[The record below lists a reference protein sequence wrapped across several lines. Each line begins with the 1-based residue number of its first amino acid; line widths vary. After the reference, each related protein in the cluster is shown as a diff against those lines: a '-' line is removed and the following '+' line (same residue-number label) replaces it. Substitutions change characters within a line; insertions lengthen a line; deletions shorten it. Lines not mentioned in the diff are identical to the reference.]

1 MTDPI
6 GDMLTRIRNGYA
18 VHQREIKLPY
28 SGIKEKLGKILVR
41 EGYLK
46 EIGREGKKPQ
56 EKMLVIKLKYHHQE
70 PALSHLERLSRPSLR
85 VYLQAKELKPFRGG
99 FGMRILSTSQ
109 GLMTDREAKKKNL
122 GGEVICQFW

>member
-18 VHQREIKLPY
+18 VRQRQVKVPY
-28 SGIKEKLGKILVR
+28 SVIKEKLAQILVK

-46 EIGREGKKPQ
+46 EVVTEGKKTQ
-56 EKMLVIKLKYHHQE
+56 EKKLVIKLKYHRQE
-70 PALSHLERLSRPSLR
+70 PALDHIERISKPSLR
-85 VYLQAKELKPFRGG
+85 IYLQAKELKPFRGG

-109 GLMTDREAKKKNL
+109 GLMTGREAKKKNL
-122 GGEVICQFW
+122 GGEVICQLW

>member
-18 VHQREIKLPY
+18 AHQRQVKMPY
-28 SGIKEKLGKILVR
+28 SAIKEKLGKIFVK

-46 EIGREGKKPQ
+46 EISLEGKKPQ
-56 EKMLVIKLKYHHQE
+56 EKELVVKLKYHQQE
-70 PALSHLERLSRPSLR
+70 PALGRLERVSRPSLR
-85 VYLQAKELKPFRGG
+85 IYLQAKELRPFRGG

-109 GLMTDREAKKKNL
+109 GLMTDREAKKKHL

>member
-18 VHQREIKLPY
+18 VHQRQVEVPY
-28 SGIKEKLGKILVR
+28 SVIKEKLAQILVK

-46 EIGREGKKPQ
+46 EVVTEGKKTQ
-56 EKMLVIKLKYHHQE
+56 EKKLVIKLKYHRQE
-70 PALSHLERLSRPSLR
+70 PALDHIERISKPSLR
-85 VYLQAKELKPFRGG
+85 IYLQAKELKPFRGG

-109 GLMTDREAKKKNL
+109 GLMTGREAKKKNL
-122 GGEVICQFW
+122 GGEVICQLW